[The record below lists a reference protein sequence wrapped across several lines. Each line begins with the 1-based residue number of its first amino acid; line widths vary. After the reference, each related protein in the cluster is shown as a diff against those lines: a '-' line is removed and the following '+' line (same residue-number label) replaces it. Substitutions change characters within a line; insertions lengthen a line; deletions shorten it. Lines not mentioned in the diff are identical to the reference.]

1 MIWNQRPRTGLRTLI
16 LGAAVLGLGL
26 NQARGDWGWGWGWGF
41 GGFNYVPSPTD
52 FLNQQ
57 ALVNAARAGSPPSNN
72 VYAGNPNSYLNRIRD
87 NGFVPS
93 YDVVRR
99 VPPAQRPNPPV
110 SPGERPGGQAPPQT
124 VNTVPAPVVPLPSFF
139 NDARQL
145 VWPSDAP
152 VAGDLRRKRDISDE
166 GSLVVLGELQRLG
179 RASIA
184 SVTDS
189 RQKLLDY
196 GQPAL
201 QEIRTYAT
209 PRVADTFHL
218 FLLSLYESLAQ
229 AANPPKTPPAASR

>member
-1 MIWNQRPRTGLRTLI
+1 MIWNQRPRTGLRMLI
-16 LGAAVLGLGL
+16 LGAAVLGLGS
-26 NQARGDWGWGWGWGF
+26 NQARGDWGWGWGF

-57 ALVNAARAGSPPSNN
+57 ALSNAARAGSPPSNN

-93 YDVVRR
+93 FDVARR

-110 SPGERPGGQAPPQT
+110 SPGERPVAPAPLQT

-201 QEIRTYAT
+201 REIRTYAT

-229 AANPPKTPPAASR
+229 AANPPETPSAASR

>member
-16 LGAAVLGLGL
+16 LGAAVLGLGS
-26 NQARGDWGWGWGWGF
+26 NQARGDWGWGWGF

-93 YDVVRR
+93 FDVARR

-110 SPGERPGGQAPPQT
+110 SPGERPVAPAPPQT

-209 PRVADTFHL
+209 PRVADTFHF

-229 AANPPKTPPAASR
+229 AANPPETPPAASR

>member
-16 LGAAVLGLGL
+16 LGAAVLGLGS
-26 NQARGDWGWGWGWGF
+26 NQARGDWGWGWGF

-57 ALVNAARAGSPPSNN
+57 ALNNAARAGRPPSNY
-72 VYAGNPNSYLNRIRD
+72 VHAGNPNSYLNRIRD

-93 YDVVRR
+93 FDVARR

-110 SPGERPGGQAPPQT
+110 SPGERPVAPAPPQT

-209 PRVADTFHL
+209 PRVADTFHF

-229 AANPPKTPPAASR
+229 AANPPETPPAASR

>member
-16 LGAAVLGLGL
+16 LGAAVLGLGS
-26 NQARGDWGWGWGWGF
+26 NQARGDWGGGGGF

-145 VWPSDAP
+145 IWPSDAP
-152 VAGDLRRKRDISDE
+152 VAGDLKRKRDISDE
-166 GSLVVLGELQRLG
+166 GCLVVLGEFQRLG

-201 QEIRTYAT
+201 QEIRTYTT

>member
-1 MIWNQRPRTGLRTLI
+1 MIWNQRLRTGLRMLI
-16 LGAAVLGLGL
+16 LGAAVLGLGS
-26 NQARGDWGWGWGWGF
+26 NQARGDWRWGWGF

-99 VPPAQRPNPPV
+99 VPPARRPNPPV

-152 VAGDLRRKRDISDE
+152 VAGDLKRKRDISDE
-166 GSLVVLGELQRLG
+166 GCLVVLGEFQMLG

-229 AANPPKTPPAASR
+229 AANPPETPPAASR

>member
-16 LGAAVLGLGL
+16 LGAAVLGLGS
-26 NQARGDWGWGWGWGF
+26 NQARGDWGWGWGF

-93 YDVVRR
+93 FDVARR

-110 SPGERPGGQAPPQT
+110 SPGERPVAPAPPQT

-152 VAGDLRRKRDISDE
+152 VAGDLKRKRDISDE
-166 GSLVVLGELQRLG
+166 GCLVVLGEFQMLG

-209 PRVADTFHL
+209 PRVADTFHF

-229 AANPPKTPPAASR
+229 AANPPETPPAASR

>member
-16 LGAAVLGLGL
+16 LGAAVLGLGS
-26 NQARGDWGWGWGWGF
+26 NQARGDWGWGRGF

-57 ALVNAARAGSPPSNN
+57 ALNNAARAGSPPSNN
-72 VYAGNPNSYLNRIRD
+72 VYADNPNSYFYHIRD

-93 YDVVRR
+93 FDVARR

-110 SPGERPGGQAPPQT
+110 SPGERPVAPAPPQT

-209 PRVADTFHL
+209 PRVADTFHF

-229 AANPPKTPPAASR
+229 AANPPETPPAASR